1 MYLHTSS
8 IKCLFKHV
16 SKVQSIDDFWRF
28 MEHDFLEGVYPEEWY
43 NAGSSDSLLCPDQKK
58 QNGEYTKKLKNP
70 LIKLMYSL
78 YMGHIDKYIIGAPCK
93 IDPKDRMV
101 LHSNKL
107 LGAPRLRLL
116 RVRNDSCVIPKS
128 FQDTIQV
135 MFFMMF
141 ES

>member
-1 MYLHTSS
+1 
-8 IKCLFKHV
+8 
-16 SKVQSIDDFWRF
+16 
-28 MEHDFLEGVYPEEWY
+28 
-43 NAGSSDSLLCPDQKK
+43 
-58 QNGEYTKKLKNP
+58 
-70 LIKLMYSL
+70 MYSL

-116 RVRNDSCVIPKS
+116 RVGNESCVIPKS

-135 MFFMMF
+135 MFFMTF
-141 ES
+141 ESQLKADCFPNAHRTSQIFKI